1 MESLIKICGLG
12 VYPPAETTLE
22 TLQLL
27 ETCRVVF
34 CDAADP
40 KLAKWLAG
48 YCREVRRPKDA
59 EEVLAEARKGGEIG
73 LAVWGHPEFCSR
85 LAREVQLR
93 CRKAK
98 VAYRAAGAI
107 SPVASAFARSVSF
120 LGGDYGYQGIQAYEL
135 GTLLEDPKTLTPRLP
150 LVVYAETAPAKEWER
165 LFSLIRGLYPESL
178 GVRFYPAAEPD
189 ERQATVGSLSKLK
202 PSGGVLLV
210 PPESGVPAR

>member
-1 MESLIKICGLG
+1 MDSLITICGLG

-27 ETCRVVF
+27 EACRVVF

-40 KLAKWLAG
+40 KLSKWLAG

-59 EEVLAEARKGGEIG
+59 DEVLKEAKAGGEIG

-98 VAYRAAGAI
+98 IPYRAAGAI

-135 GTLLEDPKTLTPRLP
+135 STLLEDPKALTPRLP
-150 LVVYAETAPAKEWER
+150 LVVYAETAPGKDWDR
-165 LFSLIRGLYPESL
+165 LFSLINGLYPASL
-178 GVRFYPAAEPD
+178 EVRFYPAAEPD
-189 ERQATVGSLSKLK
+189 ERQATVGSLAALK
-202 PSGGVLLV
+202 PKGGVLLV
-210 PPESGVPAR
+210 PPETGVPAR